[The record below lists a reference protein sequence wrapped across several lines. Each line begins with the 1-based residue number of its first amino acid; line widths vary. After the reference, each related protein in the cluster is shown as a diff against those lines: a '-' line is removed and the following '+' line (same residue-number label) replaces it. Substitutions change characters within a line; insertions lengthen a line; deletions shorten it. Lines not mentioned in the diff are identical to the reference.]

1 MVYLKRRVFAKKL
14 AGSLLVLPSII
25 TLLSSFKGT
34 KKGTSEIVL
43 PVDFDFASLLSL
55 GFSYEKSRSVRTGE
69 LIAHCFVQRA
79 GGEEITCMWVVYNRE
94 EYLGTYH
101 DVEYKFLQ
109 RHLVESRLGV
119 PQKRILKEG
128 KLWLQSP
135 TESYCLITRLENDE
149 LIPDLIMK
157 KYG

>member
-79 GGEEITCMWVVYNRE
+79 YLHVGGV
-94 EYLGTYH
+94 
-101 DVEYKFLQ
+101 
-109 RHLVESRLGV
+109 
-119 PQKRILKEG
+119 
-128 KLWLQSP
+128 
-135 TESYCLITRLENDE
+135 
-149 LIPDLIMK
+149 
-157 KYG
+157 